1 MRGDSPLHKVK
12 WLRIVL
18 DEGHTIRNPNA
29 QQTKAALNLEGHRR
43 WVLTGKIF
51 DSRGNAMQIILVQ
64 HRLVF
69 PTWCFHFGFF
79 WEMVNVCPSDS
90 FGMF

>member
-1 MRGDSPLHKVK
+1 MRDDSPLHKVT

-29 QQTKAALNLEGHRR
+29 QQTKAALNLDGHRR

-51 DSRGNAMQIILVQ
+51 DTRGNAVQIVLCLPLDVS
-64 HRLVF
+64 
-69 PTWCFHFGFF
+69 T
-79 WEMVNVCPSDS
+79 SDFS
-90 FGMF
+90 GKCLG